1 MYSIQY
7 THHQYAQYTVYT
19 PAGTF
24 VHVCTRIAFKTS
36 IWYSNGSLRSIKLV
50 LLALQTKMHWML
62 GNGNNKLI
70 FSLLDSWFELFLG
83 NICRIIANKPII
95 CLSWHMK
102 IPTNYLS
109 TLAHEKDHWELCQGR
124 IFQSFEMCQ
133 NSFQGHGHLPKLMEK
148 VKWQFLISKLTVKW
162 WIKG

>member
-7 THHQYAQYTVYT
+7 THHQYAHYSVYT

-24 VHVCTRIAFKTS
+24 VQVCTRIAFKTS

-62 GNGNNKLI
+62 GNVNNKLI
-70 FSLLDSWFELFLG
+70 FSRLDIWFELFLG

-102 IPTNYLS
+102 IPTNYLP
-109 TLAHEKDHWELCQGR
+109 TLTHEKDHWELCQGR
-124 IFQSFEMCQ
+124 IFFKALKCVRTHSRAMVTFQSLWKKW
-133 NSFQGHGHLPKLMEK
+133 NGNFQLLN
-148 VKWQFLISKLTVKW
+148 WQ
-162 WIKG
+162 